1 MYHGPSGVPWPWGV
15 PWPSRGVPW
24 PLYEDHVLEPA
35 YYLYS
40 RLTTM
45 PITYEVRDLDGEVIK
60 GRFYEAEIQK
70 VLKSDD
76 ERLDIDR
83 IIKTR
88 KRDGN
93 EQYLLA

>member
-1 MYHGPSGVPWPWGV
+1 
-15 PWPSRGVPW
+15 
-24 PLYEDHVLEPA
+24 
-35 YYLYS
+35 
-40 RLTTM
+40 
-45 PITYEVRDLDGEVIK
+45 
-60 GRFYEAEIQK
+60 

>member
-1 MYHGPSGVPWPWGV
+1 
-15 PWPSRGVPW
+15 
-24 PLYEDHVLEPA
+24 
-35 YYLYS
+35 
-40 RLTTM
+40 M
-45 PITYEVRDLDGEVIK
+45 PVTYEVRDLDGEVIK

-70 VLKSDD
+70 LLKSDD

>member
-1 MYHGPSGVPWPWGV
+1 M
-15 PWPSRGVPW
+15 
-24 PLYEDHVLEPA
+24 LEIA
-35 YYLYS
+35 A

-45 PITYEVRDLDGEVIK
+45 PVTYEVRDLDGEVIK

-93 EQYLLA
+93 EQYLLAWKGYPNKFDSWIDDLVAR

>member
-1 MYHGPSGVPWPWGV
+1 M
-15 PWPSRGVPW
+15 
-24 PLYEDHVLEPA
+24 LEIA
-35 YYLYS
+35 A

-45 PITYEVRDLDGEVIK
+45 PVTYEVRDLDGEVIK

-88 KRDGN
+88 KRDGKI
-93 EQYLLA
+93 QYLVAWKGYPSKFDSWVDNLVAR